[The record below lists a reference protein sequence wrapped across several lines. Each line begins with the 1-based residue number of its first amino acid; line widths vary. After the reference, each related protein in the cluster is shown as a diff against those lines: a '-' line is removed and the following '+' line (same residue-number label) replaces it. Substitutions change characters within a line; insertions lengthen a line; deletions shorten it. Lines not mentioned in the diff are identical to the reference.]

1 MIKKSIKNSKEKIR
15 IDFSI
20 ENSSN
25 GNYSVQAKLYND
37 EQVLDFF
44 SEIKESF
51 VKQTLNFEKFFSC
64 DFILQK
70 QQDIEINLKKT
81 HINISMG
88 DINAIQYFV
97 NNNFDEKSPL
107 YSEEE
112 SLFNT
117 MNLDVKINSKNDT
130 NINIFKVFNQF
141 FDNSKPIKKIENKLP
156 GYDDE
161 ITYDTDFD

>member
-51 VKQTLNFEKFFSC
+51 VK
-64 DFILQK
+64 
-70 QQDIEINLKKT
+70 
-81 HINISMG
+81 
-88 DINAIQYFV
+88 
-97 NNNFDEKSPL
+97 
-107 YSEEE
+107 
-112 SLFNT
+112 
-117 MNLDVKINSKNDT
+117 
-130 NINIFKVFNQF
+130 
-141 FDNSKPIKKIENKLP
+141 
-156 GYDDE
+156 
-161 ITYDTDFD
+161 